1 MIPAMT
7 LRALLVL
14 PVLVA
19 LLGLGACGG
28 SSGSDSTT
36 TTTTAPGS
44 GLSASLKQKCLDATQ
59 AISDAKAHAAA
70 EQGCARLENLPNVT
84 AALVKARAT
93 CLGAAAKL
101 PSPTLQNTAV
111 TTCNK
116 ITTTSP

>member
-7 LRALLVL
+7 LRALVVL
-14 PVLVA
+14 PILVA
-19 LLGLGACGG
+19 LLGLSACGG
-28 SSGSDSTT
+28 SSSSDPT
-36 TTTTAPGS
+36 TTTTAQGS

-70 EQGCARLENLPNVT
+70 EQGCAGLENLPNVT

-116 ITTTSP
+116 ITTASP